1 MYKNSDIKFITIY
14 YNSKIISKKK
24 KNEKTIEIKK
34 KKLSSHS
41 SILITHEKKKFPC
54 KHGEIK
60 SALSTRYRITLPRY
74 YFRDKHMTT
83 FASKIFDKGKVSIRA
98 RPRPFSRQ
106 YLASPVAS
114 ENYG

>member
-24 KNEKTIEIKK
+24 NEKTIEIKK
-34 KKLSSHS
+34 KKTIEPLFNFNNSR
-41 SILITHEKKKFPC
+41 KKKFPC